1 MFAQQNST
9 SVHVSDRVTVLFPVS
24 DLQSEYCF
32 TATLSSGTFTAV
44 IEGTINGTTGNSY
57 YNFTILSYG

>member
-1 MFAQQNST
+1 MFAHQNST
-9 SVHVSDRVTVLFPVS
+9 SVSDRVTVLFPVS

-44 IEGTINGTTGNSY
+44 IEGIMNGTTGSEN
-57 YNFTILSYG
+57 NLFTL